1 LGGRGGFGTPPQISQ
16 LGPHRGDAIGEICS
30 SSDSF
35 GQLGQLGQLGHPYTV
50 TPDGATVGVV

>member
-35 GQLGQLGQLGHPYTV
+35 GQLGHPYTV